1 MTPEEKLTIKTDE
14 IEKVLFDLYSEKD
27 LINLEVT
34 TGVLME
40 IQKVLKEQRPDED
53 WLLSEIRPVVKVM
66 VEWQRE
72 CKLYEFETRLSQLAN
87 SYDFVTSS
95 IGSLEEPDEEIDDPI
110 RNNTLDILTV
120 LNNELNSIITEF
132 SQFNTGPHN

>member
-1 MTPEEKLTIKTDE
+1 MTSAEKLIDKTNK
-14 IEKVLFDLYSEKD
+14 IGKVLFDLYPERD
-27 LINLEVT
+27 LCNLKVT
-34 TGVLME
+34 TDVLKD
-40 IQKVLKEQRPDED
+40 IQKALEEQHPDEV
-53 WLLSEIRPVVKVM
+53 WRFSEIRPVVKQM
-66 VEWQRE
+66 VEFVRAM
-72 CKLYEFETRLSQLAN
+72 KLDEFETRLCQLAN

-132 SQFNTGPHN
+132 SQFNKRSNN